1 MKHPGVQK
9 IIDVLKNIDDSAES
23 QMGFD
28 MCHWYSDR
36 AESRHPCG
44 TACCIA
50 GWAHAS
56 LGGYPTQ
63 SSTDAFIEFCDL
75 QNVPIDVIN
84 CLTMPEINLAVLTL
98 PMAIKVSEIFRDTGE
113 VQWDAVYHS
122 MV

>member
-9 IIDVLKNIDDSAES
+9 IIDVLKNIDNSAES

-28 MCHWYSDR
+28 MCHWYTDR
-36 AESRHPCG
+36 TESRHPCG

-56 LGGYPTQ
+56 LGGYDTQ

-75 QNVPIDVIN
+75 YEVSMNTIN
-84 CLTMPEINLAVLTL
+84 WLTIPKFDMTALTL
-98 PMAIKVSEIFRDTGE
+98 PMAIKVLEIFRDTGE
-113 VQWDAVYHS
+113 IAWNRVYREL
-122 MV
+122 V